1 MSLILSAQIPQH
13 VTSLLS
19 HLTSRPGV
27 QSTFI
32 LSRKDGTIIQSTG
45 LLATRPAGNSS
56 PNVSQVDSAAEEQS
70 VESMTPAESPTPS
83 TPSSATTPNRQTS
96 YQPSQAE
103 ALAAR
108 IFAFV
113 SSASDLSLSLSRPL
127 DKNAHGSKTDS
138 NGLQEGLGNGTSRD
152 DGDGE
157 ASEREDDDEV
167 KLLRLRT
174 KKHEI
179 VVVPDKK
186 YLLCV
191 VHDAAHPAGNASAGL
206 RSRMTLDIAQ
216 VRSHFPALKQE
227 QVFLDNAGGS
237 QVLDT
242 VIESIASYL
251 TNTNVQLGA
260 TYKTSK
266 LSTAGFANGYEAAA
280 KFINAKPE
288 ETCLGVS
295 TTQLLHNLSTAL
307 KFQPGDELILSKL
320 NHEANSAAWVR
331 IAERLGLEVKWWSAS
346 NPQNPVCD
354 PNDLKQLI
362 SEKTRLVACPHASN
376 ILGSIVDV
384 KEIAKI
390 VHQYPRALLCVDG
403 VALAPHRQVDVKD
416 LDVDFYAFSWYKVYG
431 PHIAQL
437 YASSRIHDQ
446 IDTLGHFFKGTDTL
460 DLKLNLA
467 SANYEHV
474 QSIPRVVEYFEPD
487 VSASWEKI
495 AVQEERLQQII
506 LDFLNGNDRV
516 TVYGERSADKNL
528 RVPVISFTVRGTKSQ
543 KLVEE
548 VEKRSA
554 YGFRSGHMYSHRL
567 IKDIIGLED
576 VEDGVVRISM
586 LHYNTEEEMTGLVKV
601 LEEVI
606 ATL

>member
-1 MSLILSAQIPQH
+1 MAHTTAIPQH

-32 LSRKDGTIIQSTG
+32 LSRKDGSIIQSTG
-45 LLATRPAGNSS
+45 LLATKPAGNSS
-56 PNVSQVDSAAEEQS
+56 PDVSQADPVAEEQS
-70 VESMTPAESPTPS
+70 ESTMTPVESSIPS
-83 TPSSATTPNRQTS
+83 TPSSATTPNRQTA

-113 SSASDLSLSLSRPL
+113 SSASDLSVSLSRPM
-127 DKNAHGSKTDS
+127 NENSHGSKIDP

-157 ASEREDDDEV
+157 ASEKEDDDEV

-191 VHDAAHPAGNASAGL
+191 VHDAAHPMGNPSAGL
-206 RSRMTLDIAQ
+206 RSRMTFDIAQ
-216 VRSHFPALKQE
+216 ARSRFPALKQE
-227 QVFLDNAGGS
+227 QVFLDNA
-237 QVLDT
+237 
-242 VIESIASYL
+242 AYL

-266 LSTAGFANGYEAAA
+266 LSTAGFTNGYEAAA
-280 KFINAKPE
+280 KFINANPE
-288 ETCLGVS
+288 EICLGVS

-331 IAERLGLEVKWWSAS
+331 IAQRLGLEVKWWSAS

-354 PNDLKQLI
+354 PKELQQLI

-390 VHQYPRALLCVDG
+390 VHRYPRALLCVDG

-437 YASSRIHDQ
+437 YASSRVHDQ
-446 IDTLGHFFKGTDTL
+446 IDSLGHFFKGTDTL

-467 SANYEHV
+467 SANYENV

-495 AVQEERLQQII
+495 AAQEEKLQQIV
-506 LDFLNGNDRV
+506 LDFLNANDRV
-516 TVYGERSADKNL
+516 TVYGERSAGRNL

-543 KLVEE
+543 
-548 VEKRSA
+548 
-554 YGFRSGHMYSHRL
+554 SHRL
-567 IKDIIGLED
+567 IKDIIGLDD

-606 ATL
+606 ASL

>member
-1 MSLILSAQIPQH
+1 MPNSFN
-13 VTSLLS
+13 LS
-19 HLTSRPGV
+19 H
-27 QSTFI
+27 STDI
-32 LSRKDGTIIQSTG
+32 SLTG

-70 VESMTPAESPTPS
+70 VETMTPAESPTPS

-191 VHDAAHPAGNASAGL
+191 
-206 RSRMTLDIAQ
+206 
-216 VRSHFPALKQE
+216 
-227 QVFLDNAGGS
+227 
-237 QVLDT
+237 
-242 VIESIASYL
+242 
-251 TNTNVQLGA
+251 
-260 TYKTSK
+260 
-266 LSTAGFANGYEAAA
+266 
-280 KFINAKPE
+280 
-288 ETCLGVS
+288 TCLGVS

-362 SEKTRLVACPHASN
+362 SEKTRL
-376 ILGSIVDV
+376 
-384 KEIAKI
+384 
-390 VHQYPRALLCVDG
+390 ALLCVDG

-416 LDVDFYAFSWYKVYG
+416 LDVDFYVSIPCISSKVPEANYPKQAFSWYKVYG

-586 LHYNTEEEMTGLVKV
+586 LHYNTGKCFSSRISSGFKTNRPLQRKR
-601 LEEVI
+601 
-606 ATL
+606 

>member
-1 MSLILSAQIPQH
+1 MAHTTASSQIPQH

-32 LSRKDGTIIQSTG
+32 LSRKDGSIIQSTG
-45 LLATRPAGNSS
+45 LLATKPAGNSS
-56 PNVSQVDSAAEEQS
+56 PNVSQADSTVEE
-70 VESMTPAESPTPS
+70 ESEATMTPAESPTPP

-96 YQPSQAE
+96 YQPSQGE

-127 DKNAHGSKTDS
+127 NENAHGSKTDS

-191 VHDAAHPAGNASAGL
+191 VHDAAHPTGNTSAGL
-206 RSRMTLDIAQ
+206 RS
-216 VRSHFPALKQE
+216 
-227 QVFLDNAGGS
+227 S

-242 VIESIASYL
+242 VIESITSYL

-288 ETCLGVS
+288 EICLGVS

-331 IAERLGLEVKWWSAS
+331 IADRLGLEVKWWSAS

-390 VHQYPRALLCVDG
+390 VHQYPRA
-403 VALAPHRQVDVKD
+403 
-416 LDVDFYAFSWYKVYG
+416 FSWYKVYG

-437 YASSRIHDQ
+437 YASPRIHDQ
-446 IDTLGHFFKGTDTL
+446 IDTLGHFFKGTETL

-487 VSASWEKI
+487 VSASWEKV
-495 AVQEERLQQII
+495 AAQEERLQQII

-516 TVYGERSADKNL
+516 TVYGERSADRNL

-543 KLVEE
+543 RLVEE